1 MKVHWTDTAEAHL
14 DDIYAYIARDS
25 KAYALRTVD
34 RITKRSKQ
42 ISTFPQS
49 GRKVAEYNSERVRE
63 VFSGS
68 YRIIY
73 YIKSDQIDI
82 IAVLHEAM
90 NVFHDEQE

>member
-1 MKVHWTDTAEAHL
+1 MKVHWTDTAETHL
-14 DDIYAYIARDS
+14 DDIYTLYTYIARDS

-42 ISTFPQS
+42 ISIFPQS

-73 YIKSDQIDI
+73 EGWLTSASYST
-82 IAVLHEAM
+82 
-90 NVFHDEQE
+90 

>member
-1 MKVHWTDTAEAHL
+1 MKVHWTDTAETHL
-14 DDIYAYIARDS
+14 DDIYTYIARDS
-25 KAYALRTVD
+25 KVYALRTVD

-49 GRKVAEYNSERVRE
+49 GRKVTEYNSERVRE

-90 NVFHDEQE
+90 NAFHDEQE